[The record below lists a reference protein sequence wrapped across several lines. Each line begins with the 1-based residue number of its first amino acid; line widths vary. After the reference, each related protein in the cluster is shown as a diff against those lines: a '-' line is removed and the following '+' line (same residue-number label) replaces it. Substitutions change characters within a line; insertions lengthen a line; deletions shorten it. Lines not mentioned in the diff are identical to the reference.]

1 MTTRRTPWTSFA
13 KAAAALLLTLTA
25 GCVSASGPRDT
36 AGWLEARG
44 ADFMD
49 MFGVRLGFGAGLGA
63 YVRVTEY
70 AQLGFM
76 MRGPDQRELPKPED
90 TNLRSV
96 PCLMVG
102 TIGRY
107 GGAWFDA
114 TRELMVPG
122 WSSRDRDGL
131 YIDRE
136 VIAGYVSPHGRLD
149 NWRGSVGGGVHLLLI
164 GAAAEVNPY
173 EIFDFLGGL
182 VGYDPSGDDVPVGS
196 AELEEESEA
205 EGES

>member
-1 MTTRRTPWTSFA
+1 MTIDRTPRTSRA
-13 KAAAALLLTLTA
+13 GAAAALILVLA
-25 GCVSASGPRDT
+25 CGCVSDTGPRDT
-36 AGWLEARG
+36 AGWMEARG

-49 MFGVRLGFGAGLGA
+49 IFGVRVAFGAGLGI
-63 YVRVTEY
+63 YVRATEY

-76 MRGPDQRELPKPED
+76 MRGPDQRALPKPED
-90 TNLRSV
+90 SNLRAV
-96 PCLMVG
+96 PCFMVG

-114 TRELMVPG
+114 TREVMFPG
-122 WSSRDRDGL
+122 WSTRNEDGL

-149 NWRGSVGGGVHLLLI
+149 NWRGSFGGGLHLLLV
-164 GAAAEVNPY
+164 GAEAEVNPY

-196 AELEEESEA
+196 AVPEEGAGSADES
-205 EGES
+205 

>member
-1 MTTRRTPWTSFA
+1 MTIDRTPWATRA
-13 KAAAALLLTLTA
+13 RVVAALFLTLA
-25 GCVSASGPRDT
+25 SGCVSSTGPRDT
-36 AGWLEARG
+36 AGWMEARG

-49 MFGVRLGFGAGLGA
+49 MFGVRLAFGAGLGV
-63 YVRVTEY
+63 YVRATEY

-90 TNLRSV
+90 ANLRAV
-96 PCLMVG
+96 PCFMVG

-114 TRELMVPG
+114 TRELMLPG
-122 WSSRDRDGL
+122 WSTRNQSGL

-149 NWRGSVGGGVHLLLI
+149 IWRGSVGGGVHLLLV
-164 GAAAEVNPY
+164 GAEAEVNPY

-182 VGYDPSGDDVPVGS
+182 VGYDPPGDDVPVGS
-196 AELEEESEA
+196 ALSVEGSESA
-205 EGES
+205 DES